1 MTSHSSAVSRTFM
14 AKRII
19 RWVQVYET
27 EVDLPARAN
36 NIMEFS
42 DKLDFA
48 THIEGAE
55 PQGDTF
61 EILDVRKPE

>member
-1 MTSHSSAVSRTFM
+1 M

-36 NIMEFS
+36 LNNIMEFS
-42 DKLDFA
+42 DKLDFP

-55 PQGDTF
+55 QQADTF
-61 EILDVRKPE
+61 EILDVRKP

>member
-1 MTSHSSAVSRTFM
+1 M

-19 RWVQVYET
+19 RWTQVYET
-27 EVDLPARAN
+27 EVDLPVRANIN

-42 DKLDFA
+42 DRLDFA

-55 PQGDTF
+55 QQADTF
-61 EILDVRKPE
+61 EILDVCKPE

>member
-1 MTSHSSAVSRTFM
+1 MKKT
-14 AKRII
+14 I

-27 EVDLPARAN
+27 EVDLPAEANIN

-42 DKLDFA
+42 DQLDFA

-55 PQGDTF
+55 QQADTF
-61 EILDVRKPE
+61 ELLDVIDYREPDE